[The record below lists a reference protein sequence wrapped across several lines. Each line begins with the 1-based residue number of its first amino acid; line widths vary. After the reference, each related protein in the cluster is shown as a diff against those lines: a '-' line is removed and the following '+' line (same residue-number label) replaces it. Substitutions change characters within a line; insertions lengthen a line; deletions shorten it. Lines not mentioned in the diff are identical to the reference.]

1 MSKNDDNQGN
11 EEFDAPYTHLTSFFI
26 LCGRLEYKILNIIF
40 IRKRIRFLH
49 VRLSIECFLEV
60 KPDHLD
66 LGPVEDPVQGGEEK
80 ISEDPINILTQPA
93 RNLITYQPWEE
104 IINIFLV
111 FMWVYLSFASIM
123 FPYTN
128 LLLSSTMVSKA
139 TWLVTRDGS

>member
-1 MSKNDDNQGN
+1 MMTIKEMKNLMHLT
-11 EEFDAPYTHLTSFFI
+11 PHLTSFFI
-26 LCGRLEYKILNIIF
+26 LCGRLEYKILNITF

-49 VRLSIECFLEV
+49 VRLSIECFLKV

-80 ISEDPINILTQPA
+80 ISEDPIHILTQPA

-111 FMWVYLSFASIM
+111 CMCVYLSFASIM

-139 TWLVTRDGS
+139 TWLVTRDGN